1 MNFMNFL
8 DLIIIFILLV
18 SSIIGFINGFI
29 REIINLFFWLLTII
43 FSILFFNIFID
54 FYKINDNFLFSTST
68 FLILLIISFVFLKL
82 IIFFMF
88 PEIKE
93 FRINYVD
100 RLFGLII
107 GFSKGLSLLVFS
119 ISIIIYLFYTTQDFP
134 EIFENSVLFKFLK
147 NYSVKFME
155 LIIELI

>member
-1 MNFMNFL
+1 MNFL

>member
-1 MNFMNFL
+1 MDFINSL
-8 DLIIIFILLV
+8 DLIIILILFV

-54 FYKINDNFLFSTST
+54 FFKINDNFLFSAST
-68 FLILLIISFVFLKL
+68 FLIFLITSFVFLKL
-82 IIFFMF
+82 IIFFLF

-93 FRINYVD
+93 FRINYID

-107 GFSKGLSLLVFS
+107 GFSKGLALLVFS

-134 EIFENSVLFKFLK
+134 EIFENSLLFKFLK

>member
-1 MNFMNFL
+1 
-8 DLIIIFILLV
+8 
-18 SSIIGFINGFI
+18 
-29 REIINLFFWLLTII
+29 
-43 FSILFFNIFID
+43 
-54 FYKINDNFLFSTST
+54 
-68 FLILLIISFVFLKL
+68 
-82 IIFFMF
+82 MF

>member
-1 MNFMNFL
+1 MNFL

-107 GFSKGLSLLVFS
+107 GFSKGLFLLVFS

-134 EIFENSVLFKFLK
+134 EIFENSVLLKFLK